1 MGSIVV
7 EEGAMRW
14 MRSVCLA
21 IALSFG
27 VATASAVGAERE
39 SGPTPPRVSF
49 LDGDVSFWRP
59 GADDWAP
66 AQRNTPLAPDD
77 GLYTGDNGNLEL
89 QVGAAAFV
97 RAGSGTDIGL
107 TSLENGVQQ
116 YRVTAGHV
124 AVDAQ
129 RMTKDQA
136 IEIDTPQGA
145 FTMDR
150 PGYYRI
156 DVDDQRTTFVT
167 RRGGRASVVP
177 ATGGEQDIAADSQ
190 VTLEGTDNPQLAT
203 ARAPEA
209 DEWDRWN
216 LDRGRAR
223 PEKARSAQYVPP
235 DVAGADELDDAGD
248 WREEPQYGHVW
259 VPHGVPAGW
268 VPYSAGHWVW
278 DPYYGWTWIDDAPW
292 GWAPFH
298 YGRWVYVNNY
308 WGWAPG
314 PVVVAPA
321 YSPALVA
328 FYSGPGVSVSVGVPF
343 VSWVALSWG
352 EPVIPWWGPVGFSGH
367 CWWGGWGGPRV
378 VNNVVINRNTYVNVR
393 NVNVFRNARYDRA
406 IVGVREHD
414 FGRGGR
420 GERVHFDRA
429 AARNF
434 RPVHGR
440 LGVQPTSASLV
451 PREGR
456 GHRPPEQVH
465 SRPVVATRQP
475 QDMSRHYRAAGLNA
489 PTAAPPTRVVRENRG
504 QHGGARA
511 EAGARPGDSGAG
523 RFEARPHGNVERG
536 DRQPPPVPHAEHRP
550 GRDARPEEAHGGNR
564 GGQPRP
570 PAVAQPTPGGSPPA
584 RQHDRAQQPDAP
596 RGHHGNGQVDA
607 QREPRAPH
615 GGAIERDDQAAPA
628 ARPAPPPHGG
638 GSHGGNVREQPGG
651 HYEQQAPRGHAAGA
665 PRGGGGGREGATG
678 APGGQPGSGH
688 GGGHHGGEAGDGG
701 GQGGG
706 GGHGGVGNPGGGGAG
721 GPSARRERRAHGR
734 DA

>member
-1 MGSIVV
+1 
-7 EEGAMRW
+7 MRW
-14 MRSVCLA
+14 MRSTCLA
-21 IALSFG
+21 ILLSIGF
-27 VATASAVGAERE
+27 VTASAVAADRE
-39 SGPTPPRVSF
+39 SGPTPPRLSF

-66 AQRNTPLAPDD
+66 AQRNTPLSPDD
-77 GLYTGDNGNLEL
+77 ALYTGDNGNLEL
-89 QVGAAAFV
+89 QVGPAAFV
-97 RAGSGTDIGL
+97 RAGSGTDLGL
-107 TSLENGVQQ
+107 TSVENGLQQ
-116 YRVTAGHV
+116 YRVTGGHV

-129 RMTKDQA
+129 RMPKGEA
-136 IEIDTPQGA
+136 IELDTPQGA
-145 FTMDR
+145 FTIDQ
-150 PGYYRI
+150 PGYYRV

-177 ATGGEQDIAADSQ
+177 ASGDEQDVAPDSQ
-190 VTLEGTDNPQLAT
+190 VTLEGTDNAKLA
-203 ARAPEA
+203 AGRAPEA

-216 LDRGRAR
+216 LDRGHAR
-223 PEKARSAQYVPP
+223 PEKPRSAQYVPA
-235 DVAGADELDDAGD
+235 DVAGADELDEAGD
-248 WREEPQYGHVW
+248 WREEPEYGHVW

-268 VPYSAGHWVW
+268 VPYSTGHWVW

-314 PVVVAPA
+314 PAVVAPA

-328 FYSGPGVSVSVGVPF
+328 FYSGPGVTVSVGVPF

-393 NVNVFRNARYDRA
+393 NVNVFRNAQYDRA

-429 AARNF
+429 AAKNF

-456 GHRPPEQVH
+456 GHRPPEQMH

-489 PTAAPPTRVVRENRG
+489 PAAPPPTRVVNENRAR
-504 QHGGARA
+504 HGGNRA
-511 EAGARPGDSGAG
+511 DAGARQGHPGAG
-523 RFEARPHGNVERG
+523 QPEARPHGNVVER
-536 DRQPPPVPHAEHRP
+536 RQPPPVPRAAHEP
-550 GRDARPEEAHGGNR
+550 GRGGRPEQAHGGGR
-564 GGQPRP
+564 GGQPHP
-570 PAVAQPTPGGSPPA
+570 PAVSQPAAENPPA
-584 RQHDRAQQPDAP
+584 VRQHERAQQPDAP
-596 RGHHGNGQVDA
+596 RARHGNRGAEA
-607 QREPRAPH
+607 QNEPRKPH
-615 GGAIERDDQAAPA
+615 GADVEPPPHGRHGGERNEQAAPA

-638 GSHGGNVREQPGG
+638 TSRGGNGREQPGG
-651 HYEQQAPRGHAAGA
+651 RYEQQAPRGQASGA
-665 PRGGGGGREGATG
+665 PRGGGRESAGTG
-678 APGGQPGSGH
+678 AQPAPGH
-688 GGGHHGGEAGDGG
+688 GGGRH
-701 GQGGG
+701 GGG
-706 GGHGGVGNPGGGGAG
+706 GGPGVGPGGAPEGGGHGAGNPGGGGAG
-721 GPSARRERRAHGR
+721 GPSSRREHRGHGR

>member
-1 MGSIVV
+1 
-7 EEGAMRW
+7 MRW
-14 MRSVCLA
+14 MRSVYLA
-21 IALSFG
+21 IVLSIG
-27 VATASAVGAERE
+27 IATASALAADRD
-39 SGPTPPRVSF
+39 SGPTPPRLSF

-77 GLYTGDNGNLEL
+77 ALYTGDNGNLEL

-116 YRVTAGHV
+116 FRVTAGHV

-129 RMTKDQA
+129 RMPKDQA
-136 IEIDTPQGA
+136 IELDTPQGA
-145 FTMDR
+145 FTIDR
-150 PGYYRI
+150 PGYYRVDI
-156 DVDDQRTTFVT
+156 DDQRATFVT
-167 RRGGRASVVP
+167 RRGGHATVVP
-177 ATGGEQDIAADSQ
+177 ASGDEQDIAADSQ
-190 VTLEGTDNPQLAT
+190 VTLTGTDNPQLAT
-203 ARAPEA
+203 AQAPET

-223 PEKARSAQYVPP
+223 PEKPRSAQYVPP

-259 VPHGVPAGW
+259 VPHAVPAGW
-268 VPYSAGHWVW
+268 VPYSTGHWVW

-298 YGRWVYVNNY
+298 YGRWVYVNSY

-328 FYSGPGVSVSVGVPF
+328 FYSGPGVTVSVGVPF

-352 EPVIPWWGPVGFSGH
+352 EPVIPWWGPVGFTGH

-393 NVNVFRNARYDRA
+393 NVNVFRNAQYDRA

-456 GHRPPEQVH
+456 GQRPPEQVH
-465 SRPVVATRQP
+465 ARPVVATRPP

-489 PTAAPPTRVVRENRG
+489 PAAAAPPTRVVQERQR
-504 QHGGARA
+504 QHGGGPGNV
-511 EAGARPGDSGAG
+511 GARRGGAG
-523 RFEARPHGNVERG
+523 GQSEARPHGNVPPPHGNVVQRG
-536 DRQPPPVPHAEHRP
+536 EQPPHGNAGQRGEGHGG
-550 GRDARPEEAHGGNR
+550 GRGARPEQAHGGGR

-570 PAVAQPTPGGSPPA
+570 PAVSQPAMEGPPV
-584 RQHDRAQQPDAP
+584 RQQRHVQQPENP
-596 RGHHGNGQVDA
+596 RARHGNDQSEA
-607 QREPRAPH
+607 QR
-615 GGAIERDDQAAPA
+615 GGADDAEPPPHPGRGAERNQSAAPA
-628 ARPAPPPHGG
+628 ERPAPPPHGG
-638 GSHGGNVREQPGG
+638 TSRVGYGREQPRG

-665 PRGGGGGREGATG
+665 PQGGGREGAAG
-678 APGGQPGSGH
+678 SPGGPPAPGH
-688 GGGHHGGEAGDGG
+688 GGGH
-701 GQGGG
+701 GGG
-706 GGHGGVGNPGGGGAG
+706 GPGVDKPGGGNPGGGGPG
-721 GPSARRERRAHGR
+721 GPSASRREHRGRGR